1 MESRI
6 GLWKWPCRADDMG
19 GNIPKGK
26 LTKRFYSVKSFKVI
40 QNPGGAR
47 LQGEPSGEGGYNTR
61 EDLPRPGCCFSIFG
75 DEHLF
80 WQEIRTLTIIV
91 SVPT

>member
-1 MESRI
+1 
-6 GLWKWPCRADDMG
+6 MG

-26 LTKRFYSVKSFKVI
+26 LIKQLHSVKSFRVI
-40 QNPGGAR
+40 QNQGGAR

-61 EDLPRPGCCFSIFG
+61 EDLPRPGCYFSIFG